1 MNRSPRTCDNL
12 YRASVYASQTR
23 GMPVVPTRNQKIIRQ
38 WALDH
43 DAVPAEITP
52 LKFDSAPAILT
63 FLMGK
68 AKGGTPEI
76 HVISWDSFFAQ
87 FDLLGLA
94 FAFDVNSHQFN
105 LVQIEKPSD
114 PFPDPLSYD

>member
-1 MNRSPRTCDNL
+1 M
-12 YRASVYASQTR
+12 
-23 GMPVVPTRNQKIIRQ
+23 VPTQNHKIIRH

-63 FLMGK
+63 FLIGK
-68 AKGGTPEI
+68 TKGGTPEI
-76 HVISWDSFFAQ
+76 HPISWDSFFAQ

-94 FAFDVNSHQFN
+94 FAFDVNSQQFD
-105 LVQIEKPSD
+105 LVQIEKPSA
-114 PFPDPLSYD
+114 PFPNPLSYD